1 MVRKNTD
8 SDMEEAEYEDFEED
22 ARKKK
27 IVVYGEYDKY
37 RTSTLKRKRIRIS
50 LMDLIVGFIILAIL
64 GFIGYRSLQGYD
76 AQSRDDI
83 RAGHLALIKEGLDKV
98 AKQ

>member
-1 MVRKNTD
+1 
-8 SDMEEAEYEDFEED
+8 MEEAEYEDFEED

-64 GFIGYRSLQGYD
+64 GFIGYRSLQWYD

-83 RAGHLALIKEGLDKV
+83 RAGQSRTHQGLIR
-98 AKQ
+98 